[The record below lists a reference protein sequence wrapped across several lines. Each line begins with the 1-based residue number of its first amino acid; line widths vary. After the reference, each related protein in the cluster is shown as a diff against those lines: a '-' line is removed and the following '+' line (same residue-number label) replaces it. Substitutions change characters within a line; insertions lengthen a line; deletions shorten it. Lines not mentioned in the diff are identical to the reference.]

1 MLSRERSLLLK
12 EKNRLKNRLHA
23 IETFEYSNKK
33 RLKRFK
39 NRTKL
44 LDKQM
49 EEIVLEIEELVSKD
63 QELIA
68 KFGHLESIQ
77 GISFISAAKLV
88 EKTLGFSSINSAKQL
103 TCYVGYDV
111 VLKESVAY
119 RGKPRIS
126 K

>member
-63 QELIA
+63 Q
-68 KFGHLESIQ
+68 
-77 GISFISAAKLV
+77 
-88 EKTLGFSSINSAKQL
+88 
-103 TCYVGYDV
+103 
-111 VLKESVAY
+111 
-119 RGKPRIS
+119 
-126 K
+126 